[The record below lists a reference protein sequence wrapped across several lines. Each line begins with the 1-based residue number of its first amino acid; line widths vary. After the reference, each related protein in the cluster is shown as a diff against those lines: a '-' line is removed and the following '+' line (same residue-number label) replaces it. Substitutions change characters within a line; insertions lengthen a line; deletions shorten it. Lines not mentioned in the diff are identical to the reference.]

1 MSATASYAYLIIP
14 CERIRLK
21 IRSNGRFTKSK
32 QRTVIHLLEELVVGA
47 IGNNSS
53 DGILAYIAY
62 LCISDSFDD
71 NRGLFLCDDLQQPSE
86 RRFKLPCCGLCSS
99 KFRYNFTFVT
109 VVLNILTLW
118 KVVDLPEEFIFLHDP
133 YIPSL
138 VMNPVCFVTCLVM
151 YFRRRRLG
159 ICRQCK
165 MYTDSMYERG
175 KTGLI
180 FKYEAFFQIKNL
192 CIMFGVLTAFI
203 WVYYE
208 FVYIELSVNTRDWY
222 VFTWLNIIVFVLD
235 ELYFVVRYY
244 NLYLDLKENDE
255 IISQE
260 ELQDITSKTYLR
272 YYVIC
277 DNKLF
282 LNLHSIIPGAEYKE
296 VLDTPFVTKRSVN
309 GIAIDEVRSI
319 IRRFTQVDDGELRFF
334 YGRRSADLKN
344 HSILRYFYFLSGNP
358 DDYNDIPVEGEWVD
372 FDMVKRI
379 YSHTPGKFAP
389 TAVTDLSRLATI
401 ILTEKIYDENGRR
414 KLRLKNYSPNFS
426 LRDVRESILDFQD
439 EKWVKISMFNSDTPF
454 FRIRRILRGKPKI
467 RQY

>member
-1 MSATASYAYLIIP
+1 M
-14 CERIRLK
+14 
-21 IRSNGRFTKSK
+21 
-32 QRTVIHLLEELVVGA
+32 
-47 IGNNSS
+47 
-53 DGILAYIAY
+53 
-62 LCISDSFDD
+62 
-71 NRGLFLCDDLQQPSE
+71 DDLQRVNSVQLYTFWKNLSLGLLAIIALMA
-86 RRFKLPCCGLCSS
+86 FSHILPIYASPILSMITGAFFYAMIYNNRQSADSS
-99 KFRYNFTFVT
+99 CLVVDYVLLYCVINYTFVT

-235 ELYFVVRYY
+235 ELYFVVGYY

>member
-1 MSATASYAYLIIP
+1 MITGAFFYAMIYNN
-14 CERIRLK
+14 R
-21 IRSNGRFTKSK
+21 
-32 QRTVIHLLEELVVGA
+32 QRTDSSCLVVDYVLLYCV
-47 IGNNSS
+47 INYT
-53 DGILAYIAY
+53 L
-62 LCISDSFDD
+62 
-71 NRGLFLCDDLQQPSE
+71 
-86 RRFKLPCCGLCSS
+86 
-99 KFRYNFTFVT
+99 VT
-109 VVLNILTLW
+109 VVLNVLTLW

-138 VMNPVCFVTCLVM
+138 VMNPVCFITCLVM

-159 ICRQCK
+159 ICRQCR

-222 VFTWLNIIVFVLD
+222 VFTWLNIIAFVLD

-282 LNLHSIIPGAEYKE
+282 LNPHSIIPGAEYKE

-414 KLRLKNYSPNFS
+414 KLRLKNYAPNFS
-426 LRDVRESILDFQD
+426 LIDVRESILDFQD